1 MNPWDRQEGET
12 PKAYTAFCAYRDMG
26 TERSLEKYARTL
38 GGKWQETGRIP
49 SHVGAWSSRY
59 SWPARAAAWDEHLDR
74 ERRAVVVESERGRA
88 LREHLETTRKMSR
101 EMLETGA
108 AMLALARRSLKAY
121 SQLPAESVQP
131 TEASSL
137 GRTGVALIQTG
148 LDAEAHALGVE
159 TAIEGV
165 AANG

>member
-12 PKAYTAFCAYRDMG
+12 PKAYAAFCAYRD
-26 TERSLEKYARTL
+26 L
-38 GGKWQETGRIP
+38 GTGRSIQKLREN
-49 SHVGAWSSRY
+49 SEKTQGYERHLLSWSSRY